1 MNQRHGGANNGYPE
15 GALEMATKSV
25 LKSIHVKDRRQA
37 TNLVRALESA
47 KGKAA
52 TSVIKN
58 RSFSDVDRS
67 EIRRMFGES
76 K

>member
-1 MNQRHGGANNGYPE
+1 MVARITDIQK

-37 TNLVRALESA
+37 TNLVRALENA

-52 TSVIKN
+52 APVVKN
-58 RSFSDVDRS
+58 RSFSDADRS
-67 EIRRMFGES
+67 EIRRMFGAS